1 MIEALV
7 HQIIGWL
14 TPINVVL
21 FMTLTASAVI
31 VWRAQRPDSF
41 DFGNMLRDE
50 EGKESALRLAAFG
63 AFGVSTWVLM
73 QLAVTAALT
82 ETYYA
87 IYLLTWSGSAVL
99 AKFLEIWKGKG

>member
-1 MIEALV
+1 MLDFLIHQMIA
-7 HQIIGWL
+7 WL
-14 TPINVVL
+14 TPINLVL
-21 FMTLTASAVI
+21 FLILLASAVI
-31 VWRAQRPDSF
+31 VWRAQAGTTF

-63 AFGVSTWVLM
+63 SFGISTWVLM

-82 ETYYA
+82 ETYFA

-99 AKFLEIWKGKG
+99 SKFLEIWKGKP

>member
-1 MIEALV
+1 MIEVLLQQMVA
-7 HQIIGWL
+7 WL
-14 TPINVVL
+14 TPINLVL
-21 FMTLTASAVI
+21 FAILIASTVI
-31 VWRAQRPDSF
+31 VWRAQKGTTF

-50 EGKESALRLAAFG
+50 QGKESALRLAAFG
-63 AFGVSTWVLM
+63 SFGISTWVLM

-99 AKFLEIWKGKG
+99 SKFLEIWKGKP